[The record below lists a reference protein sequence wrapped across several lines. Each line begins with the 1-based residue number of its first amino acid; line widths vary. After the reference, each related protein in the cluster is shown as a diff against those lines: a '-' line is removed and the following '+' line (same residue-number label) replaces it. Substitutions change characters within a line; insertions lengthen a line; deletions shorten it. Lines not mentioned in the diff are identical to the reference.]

1 MTKIAKYLFVIFFLA
16 GLSSC
21 VGVPDLPFETMDETE
36 LALYNASATLNNQ
49 IVCEEE
55 IAGVRIFSG
64 AISFQE
70 EIEIS
75 QVGSASLD
83 ERDIE
88 SEDQPKLCLSI
99 RELKHLRW
107 WGTYRDE
114 GTPGGGFSGGDMQP
128 ADAADYPSTFN

>member
-1 MTKIAKYLFVIFFLA
+1 M
-16 GLSSC
+16 
-21 VGVPDLPFETMDETE
+21 GVPDLPFETMDETE
-36 LALYNASATLNNQ
+36 LALYNASAAFNNQ
-49 IVCEEE
+49 IICEEE

-83 ERDIE
+83 EGDIE

>member
-1 MTKIAKYLFVIFFLA
+1 MTKITKHIFTIFFLA

-21 VGVPDLPFETMDETE
+21 VSGPRLPFETMDETE

-49 IVCEEE
+49 IICEEE
-55 IAGVRIFSG
+55 IAGMRIFSG

-75 QVGSASLD
+75 EESSASSD
-83 ERDIE
+83 GRGSEW
-88 SEDQPKLCLSI
+88 EDQPKLCLSV
-99 RELKHLRW
+99 RELKRLKW
-107 WGTYRDE
+107 WGNFR
-114 GTPGGGFSGGDMQP
+114 GQGIPSGSIGVESWQP

>member
-1 MTKIAKYLFVIFFLA
+1 MAKIAKYLFVIFFLT

-21 VGVPDLPFETMDETE
+21 MGVPPLPFETMDETE
-36 LALYNASATLNNQ
+36 LALYNASATFNNQ
-49 IVCEEE
+49 IICEEE

-75 QVGSASLD
+75 QIGYASKD
-83 ERDIE
+83 DGGIA
-88 SEDQPKLCLSI
+88 SEDQPKLCLSV
-99 RELKHLRW
+99 RELKHLKW
-107 WGTYRDE
+107 WGNYRDE
-114 GTPGGGFSGGDMQP
+114 GIPDGGFSGGDMQP